1 MQSETEAS
9 TKEYQI
15 QLSDDKFIGSL
26 AFLTDIS
33 NHLNMLNLKLQGKK
47 QFISQPVGHIEGFC
61 KKLVLF
67 KASLQKND
75 ALHFPSCCELIGEGT
90 RINFC
95 AFFTKIGEVTNE
107 FNRRF
112 ADFDLLKTKLEPFQ

>member
-1 MQSETEAS
+1 MKMCFYSPKSKVKRRKNIETFLCFEKRNIIFSAEEAEAT
-9 TKEYQI
+9 TKQYQI

-47 QFISQPVGHIEGFC
+47 QFISQLVGHIENFC

-67 KASLQKND
+67 KASLQKTM
-75 ALHFPSCCELIGEGT
+75 LHIF
-90 RINFC
+90 
-95 AFFTKIGEVTNE
+95 
-107 FNRRF
+107 
-112 ADFDLLKTKLEPFQ
+112 LLAVN